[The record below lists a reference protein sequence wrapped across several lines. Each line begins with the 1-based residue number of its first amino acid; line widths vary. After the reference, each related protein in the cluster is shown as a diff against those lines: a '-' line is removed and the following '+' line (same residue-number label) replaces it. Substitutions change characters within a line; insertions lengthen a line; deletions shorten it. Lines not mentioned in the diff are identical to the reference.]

1 MAEARVWRTPFTEL
15 VGCRLPLQMAVL
27 GGGVGSP
34 ALAAAVSN
42 AGGLGMLPQ
51 WGPDPAP
58 QRIAEVKAHTDAP
71 CGMGFF
77 AYDVAA
83 QGDLLDLAARELRAV
98 DVFWGDPD
106 PHVVARIHAGGA
118 LAFWQAGSADEALAA
133 AAAGCDAVVV
143 QGVEAGGHVRGTTP
157 LLDLLDAVAPRID
170 VPLIA
175 AGGIVDGATMA
186 RAMRAGASA
195 VRVGTRLVATA
206 ESDAHPRY
214 VEALIAAGE
223 DATEL
228 TTAFAAGWPDAPH
241 RVLRSC
247 IAAAESLGDATVGRG
262 EHGELGWDIPPWW
275 VGPPLRCVSGHVEAM
290 AMYAG
295 AGVAAIHDAPP
306 AAVVLGRMVNEAMR
320 LLA

>member
-1 MAEARVWRTPFTEL
+1 MAEALVWRTPFTEL

-51 WGPDPAP
+51 FAPEPPA
-58 QRIAEVKAHTDAP
+58 QRIAAVKAQTGAP

-77 AYDVAA
+77 AFDLATQGAA
-83 QGDLLDLAARELRAV
+83 LDLAARELRAV
-98 DVFWGDPD
+98 DVFWGEPD
-106 PHVVARIHAGGA
+106 PRVVARIHAGGA
-118 LAFWQAGSADEALAA
+118 LAFWQVGSADEARAA
-133 AAAGCDAVVV
+133 ADAGCDAVVV

-157 LLDLLDAVAPRID
+157 LLHLLDAVASRLQ

-175 AGGIVDGATMA
+175 AGGIVDGASMA

-195 VRVGTRLVATA
+195 VRIGTRLVATA
-206 ESDAHPRY
+206 ESDAHPQY
-214 VEALIAAGE
+214 VAALLAADE
-223 DATEL
+223 DATVL
-228 TTAFAAGWPDAPH
+228 TTAFGVGWPDAPH
-241 RVLRSC
+241 RVLRAC
-247 IAAAESLGDATVGRG
+247 VAAAEALGDAPAGRG
-262 EHGELGWDIPPWW
+262 EHGELRWEIPPWW

-295 AGVAAIHDAPP
+295 SGVARIHDAPP
-306 AAVVLGRMVNEAMR
+306 AATVVERVVGEAMR